1 MMEPAVKRLVLGLG
15 VLALGV
21 IAVPAA
27 QSASSSD
34 CLGKVPNVLGTSGND
49 AIVVYVDEAGLS
61 GTVNGRSV
69 RDEDAYLA
77 VIYSKGGNDKIHF
90 QGDPGRALICV
101 GDGKDTITG
110 DNMLRVHAGS
120 GYDTVRQY
128 LQCGNEGEVFAAET
142 VRTSYDSSG
151 DPGPCN

>member
-1 MMEPAVKRLVLGLG
+1 MKKIVLALG
-15 VLALGV
+15 VVVLGV

-49 AIVVYVDEAGLS
+49 VIVVYVDEGGLG

-69 RDEDAYLA
+69 RDEEAFLA
-77 VIYSKGGNDKIHF
+77 VIYSKGGNDKISF
-90 QGDPGRALICV
+90 QGDPGKALICA
-101 GDGKDTITG
+101 GDGKDTISG

>member
-1 MMEPAVKRLVLGLG
+1 MRKLVLALG
-15 VLALGV
+15 VVALGV

-34 CLGKVPNVLGTSGND
+34 CLGKVPNVLGTSGD
-49 AIVVYVDEAGLS
+49 DVIVVSVDEVGLS

-69 RDEDAYLA
+69 RNEDTYLA
-77 VIYSKGGNDKIHF
+77 VIYSKGGNDKISF
-90 QGDPGRALICV
+90 QGDPGNALICA

-128 LQCGNEGEVFAAET
+128 LQCGKQGEVFAAET
-142 VRTSYDSSG
+142 VRTSYDNSG
-151 DPGPCN
+151 DLGPCN